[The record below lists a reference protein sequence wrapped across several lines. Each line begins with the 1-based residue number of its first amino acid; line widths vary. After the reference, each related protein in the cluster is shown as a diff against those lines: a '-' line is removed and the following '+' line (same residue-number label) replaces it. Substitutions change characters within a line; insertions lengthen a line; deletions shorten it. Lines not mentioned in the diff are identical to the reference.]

1 MEKVNN
7 INIHD
12 YYKEVLKGKDLT
24 VPAIRSW
31 KLIKDNNQY
40 RTSNT
45 AISEDGKNISY
56 DEMFSNWNSVAK
68 AFASLGID
76 SANNSRVLVMMPNVA
91 RTCDI
96 DYALDMTGAVCDF
109 IDPTT
114 STDKIKR
121 YIEDEKITDI
131 VSLDLLYAKTLKKDT
146 EELHSKFGIKNIVV
160 CSDKFM
166 NSFMPPLVRAY
177 SLFNGV
183 TNRLSGNVVTL
194 DDVIRNSR
202 YTQLQPVESGSDEL
216 SLITHTSGT
225 STGIGKPIPIT
236 DYNRNALVKQHDLVG
251 LDFTPGMKM
260 LHFIPYFAAYGAVNT
275 THLGLSKGMELQQI
289 PLFRPEDFSKLL
301 LKYKPN
307 IVLANTPAW
316 LSLLKDENLKNCDL
330 SFLECAVSGGTP
342 TSVSQE
348 EEINE
353 FLLKHGS
360 KSILNKGYGLSQLC
374 GCATY
379 SIDEYNHLQSM
390 GVPMPLTDVKIRDIS
405 TNKIIDSKEYP
416 IEGEALIS
424 APNMTSGVLDGR
436 TVVETIELDGKKYI
450 PTQDIVQMSSDGTL
464 KFIDRKDRMF
474 PRFDAYNVYPLQIEG
489 LLLSQDEV
497 ENCVIV
503 PYFDDEK
510 SGSMPKVYIKLAD
523 EFSDIDKESY
533 IKNTVENLF
542 INNIGHDNY
551 QANFRDIPRQWVFV
565 DNIPKNTMGKND
577 YHNIKVN
584 GIDGDGYKVNVNEN
598 NMNVSGIEV
607 SKMTK
612 DKTLN
617 KVIK

>member
-12 YYKEVLKGKDLT
+12 YYKKVLKGKDLT

-183 TNRLSGNVVTL
+183 TIRLSGNVVTL

-202 YTQLQPVESGSDEL
+202 YT
-216 SLITHTSGT
+216 
-225 STGIGKPIPIT
+225 
-236 DYNRNALVKQHDLVG
+236 
-251 LDFTPGMKM
+251 
-260 LHFIPYFAAYGAVNT
+260 
-275 THLGLSKGMELQQI
+275 
-289 PLFRPEDFSKLL
+289 
-301 LKYKPN
+301 
-307 IVLANTPAW
+307 
-316 LSLLKDENLKNCDL
+316 
-330 SFLECAVSGGTP
+330 
-342 TSVSQE
+342 
-348 EEINE
+348 
-353 FLLKHGS
+353 
-360 KSILNKGYGLSQLC
+360 
-374 GCATY
+374 
-379 SIDEYNHLQSM
+379 
-390 GVPMPLTDVKIRDIS
+390 
-405 TNKIIDSKEYP
+405 
-416 IEGEALIS
+416 
-424 APNMTSGVLDGR
+424 
-436 TVVETIELDGKKYI
+436 
-450 PTQDIVQMSSDGTL
+450 
-464 KFIDRKDRMF
+464 
-474 PRFDAYNVYPLQIEG
+474 
-489 LLLSQDEV
+489 
-497 ENCVIV
+497 
-503 PYFDDEK
+503 
-510 SGSMPKVYIKLAD
+510 
-523 EFSDIDKESY
+523 
-533 IKNTVENLF
+533 
-542 INNIGHDNY
+542 
-551 QANFRDIPRQWVFV
+551 
-565 DNIPKNTMGKND
+565 
-577 YHNIKVN
+577 
-584 GIDGDGYKVNVNEN
+584 
-598 NMNVSGIEV
+598 
-607 SKMTK
+607 
-612 DKTLN
+612 
-617 KVIK
+617 